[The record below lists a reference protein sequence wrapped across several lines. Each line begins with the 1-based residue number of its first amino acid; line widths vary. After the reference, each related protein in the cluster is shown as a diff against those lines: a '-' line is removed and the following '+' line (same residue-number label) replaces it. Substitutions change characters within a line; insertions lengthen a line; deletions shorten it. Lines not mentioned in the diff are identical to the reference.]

1 MTNIKLTSKLLAAAI
16 STLLVACTITSSQA
30 ATQTQTQTPIY
41 KALSDSKDPAKTI
54 AELLTLSYN
63 PETITYIA
71 AVLGVGT
78 DAVEAGLTSAHVS
91 SKEVSAWYEAG
102 LDSLYKPD
110 EDTNS
115 SSNTVSQFSSSTS
128 SSLSSVGGGG
138 AVASHN

>member
-1 MTNIKLTSKLLAAAI
+1 M
-16 STLLVACTITSSQA
+16 LVACTITSSQA
-30 ATQTQTQTPIY
+30 ATTTTPTATTIY

-102 LDSLYKPD
+102 LDSLQQQQQQQYNPN

-128 SSLSSVGGGG
+128 SSLSSVGGVGSG
-138 AVASHN
+138 VASHN

>member
-1 MTNIKLTSKLLAAAI
+1 MTKIKLTSKLLAI

-30 ATQTQTQTPIY
+30 ATQTQTQTQTTIY

-91 SKEVSAWYEAG
+91 SKEVSTWYDAG
-102 LDSLYKPD
+102 LDSLYKPN